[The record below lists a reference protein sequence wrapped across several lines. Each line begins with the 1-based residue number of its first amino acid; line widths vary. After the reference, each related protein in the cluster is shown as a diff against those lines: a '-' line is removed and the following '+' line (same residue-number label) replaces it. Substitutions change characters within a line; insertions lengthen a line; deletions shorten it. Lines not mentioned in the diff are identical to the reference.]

1 MQKFGKKLA
10 ALTCAIAGFASV
22 AFTGAQAEG
31 GAVKLYTLDCG
42 TVNMLDLS
50 VFSRE
55 GMYVGETNLAS
66 DPCYLITHPKG
77 NFLWD
82 TGLPQA
88 LADMPEGLINGPF
101 HLKVKTKLTD
111 QLAQLNL
118 TPADIT
124 YLSISHSHFDHLGNA
139 GLFAGATFIVN
150 DKERAHMFRDEER
163 ASAETFAAFSAL
175 ETATTIEFMDQYD
188 VFGDGSAVIKSL
200 SGHTPGHSVL
210 LLDLENAGP
219 VYLTGDLYHLT
230 RARENRTVPKFNTD
244 PAESLISMDK
254 FERMVKEAGARVV
267 IQHEMTDFNKM
278 PKFPEYLD

>member
-1 MQKFGKKLA
+1 MQKFTKRVA
-10 ALTCAIAGFASV
+10 AMAIAAAGIAVTSI
-22 AFTGAQAEG
+22 TGAQAEG
-31 GAVKLYTLDCG
+31 ADVKLYTLDCG

-55 GMYVGETNLAS
+55 GMYVGEKNLSS
-66 DPCYLITHPKG
+66 DPCFLITHPKG

-118 TPADIT
+118 TPADID

-139 GLFAGATFIVN
+139 GLFASATFVVQE
-150 DKERAHMFRDEER
+150 KERAHMFRDEER
-163 ASAETFAAFSAL
+163 ANAETFAAFSAL
-175 ETATTIEFMDQYD
+175 ETAKTVEFKDQHD
-188 VFGDGSAVIKSL
+188 VFGDGSVVIRSL

-210 LLDLENAGP
+210 TLNLANAGP
-219 VYLTGDLYHLT
+219 VYLTGDLYHFT
-230 RARENRTVPKFNTD
+230 KARENRTVPKFNTD
-244 PAESLISMDK
+244 PAETLISMDK
-254 FERMVKEAGARVV
+254 FEAMVKETGARVV
-267 IQHEMTDFNKM
+267 IQHEKADFDKM
-278 PKFPEYLD
+278 PKFPAYLD